1 MLLFTSYNRRLIFK
15 LLFIFISPFLDNKF
29 KLALSFAFIA
39 FICSNSCAV
48 LSILISLIV
57 LISINERLPC
67 EVFPWDRILVNILL
81 LSILCSIVKLST
93 SIFNF
98 PPLLENIPY
107 SSLTFVSM
115 ILISS
120 FTIFLILPSD
130 TSILDE
136 VIVFFV
142 SWLAH
147 VGVKTTILQLI
158 IKKIALFSNLFFII
172 SPPIFFSINSWR
184 LFMKITKRTI
194 LLSSYKIHHYL
205 ILIY

>member
-1 MLLFTSYNRRLIFK
+1 MFSTFIILLFTSYNRRLIFK

-29 KLALSFAFIA
+29 KLALSFTFIA

-67 EVFPWDRILVNILL
+67 EVFPRDRILVNILL

-107 SSLTFVSM
+107 SSLTFVSI

-130 TSILDE
+130 TFILDE
-136 VIVFFV
+136 VIVFFI

-158 IKKIALFSNLFFII
+158 IKKIALFINFFFII
-172 SPPIFFSINSWR
+172 SPPIFFSINS
-184 LFMKITKRTI
+184 
-194 LLSSYKIHHYL
+194 
-205 ILIY
+205 